1 MNVIGEFTI
10 VAAILPKDI
19 EKALKDR
26 DPPPI
31 VEELR
36 KRIHLELYNRLPLFF
51 E

>member
-1 MNVIGEFTI
+1 MI

-31 VEELR
+31 VEEL
-36 KRIHLELYNRLPLFF
+36 KYTSAIFRIESR
-51 E
+51 